1 MIRRQPEKEIQLS
14 IIKYLQAKGYSVGKI
29 KTQGARRGKVFILD
43 PYHFKGVADLIVFT
57 PMLHF
62 IEVKAGKN
70 KQSPDQI
77 QFEKLCRESCT
88 PYHLVYSLDEI
99 IKLFP

>member
-14 IIKYLQAKGYSVGKI
+14 IIKYLRIKGYTVGKI
-29 KTQGARRGKVFILD
+29 KTTGARKGKAFILD
-43 PYHFKGVADLIVFT
+43 PYQFRGIADLLVFT
-57 PMLHF
+57 PALHF

-77 QFEKLCRESCT
+77 TFQKLCKDSNT
-88 PYHLVYSLDEI
+88 PYSVVYSLDEI
-99 IKLFP
+99 IQLFP